1 MQYMCIT
8 SINMLKYANHKFAP
22 MWKKQ
27 YSTAE
32 VIWEQK
38 RRSNEQ
44 QWTPV
49 GNLGIMFCCHICCF
63 LNMHAS
69 ILKWSE
75 AIFWHLSLLEV
86 FVVSI
91 CHHFWPFGNTE
102 GARFKRQQAS
112 RCCGSCPRTC
122 QFKNWWENICTLWCS
137 RSSYMQKKL
146 IKTSTWYVKFRLP
159 VHNAPDFHIAQC
171 IKQVLNS
178 SDHKRHIGTLS
189 NVSFSYSAQH
199 RWYRNIINMWTNLEM
214 YCRVQ

>member
-1 MQYMCIT
+1 MQEKCKKNAIHVHNKY
-8 SINMLKYANHKFAP
+8 KYAKICKP
-22 MWKKQ
+22 QICSYVKKTIFH
-27 YSTAE
+27 SWSDLGTKKTFKWATMNTS
-32 VIWEQK
+32 WE
-38 RRSNEQ
+38 S
-44 QWTPV
+44 WDYVLMP
-49 GNLGIMFCCHICCF
+49 
-63 LNMHAS
+63 
-69 ILKWSE
+69 
-75 AIFWHLSLLEV
+75 LLEV